1 MQGNSHWIFLNYIK
15 VPLEEI
21 FRMKKEVRD
30 YIKEENNEIEL
41 MLGKFT
47 NLKIIGEGGNGL
59 VYSAE
64 FLGEPVALKILG
76 ET

>member
-1 MQGNSHWIFLNYIK
+1 M
-15 VPLEEI
+15 PLEEI

-64 FLGEPVALKILG
+64 FLGGTCRIKNFR
-76 ET
+76 

>member
-1 MQGNSHWIFLNYIK
+1 
-15 VPLEEI
+15 
-21 FRMKKEVRD
+21 MKKEVRD

-76 ET
+76 ETNQSSKKVDLKLSFSTQ

>member
-1 MQGNSHWIFLNYIK
+1 
-15 VPLEEI
+15 
-21 FRMKKEVRD
+21 MKKEVRD

-64 FLGEPVALKILG
+64 F
-76 ET
+76 